1 MARLAIV
8 TGLTLF
14 ALACGTDPALLITED
29 GIRYDVEVLSADSME
44 GRAPGTAGEGRAVA
58 HISQRFE
65 DAGLQPAGDNFA
77 LPFDL
82 IGMSKNEGRSRLTI
96 RGHHGLLP
104 FTDNVTFTWW
114 SASER
119 EVVDIDDVP
128 VLFVGYGVEAPEHDW
143 DDFAGEDVSG
153 KVLLFLNNDPPVE
166 EDGVALFGGPART
179 YYGRWTYKFEQA
191 MKHGAAGAIVIH
203 TTQSASY
210 PFSVI
215 GNTGGRE
222 NWARDYKVD
231 LLGWIDST
239 SSERI
244 AESMGTTLTGLFDMA
259 AQREFKPRDTG
270 FRISAHIET
279 DIRRVA
285 TYNIAGV
292 LPGSDPDL
300 RDQYIVFT
308 AHYDHLGI
316 NPTADGGDTIYNGAW
331 DNASGTA
338 TIINMA
344 EAFVASSPRRSIMFV
359 AVGAEEGGLLG
370 SGAFVANP
378 PVPLNQIVAN
388 INIDMLQIF
397 GETHDVAA
405 IGLVMNTMGAVLRE
419 VAESHGLR
427 AVGDPDPNAGS
438 FYRSDQVSFAKAG
451 VPALSL
457 QRGQDFIEPLGFD
470 PVDYHSTHYHQ
481 VSDIVSDEWN
491 FAGTVR
497 DARIV
502 FETVMRIANADDVP
516 RWMPGNEFEEEWK
529 ELYERSEN

>member
-1 MARLAIV
+1 MARTVIASGLLAF
-8 TGLTLF
+8 T
-14 ALACGTDPALLITED
+14 LACGTDPGLLITED
-29 GIRYDVEVLSADSME
+29 GIRHDVEILSADSME
-44 GRAPGTAGEGRAVA
+44 GRGPGTDGEARAVA
-58 HISQRFE
+58 HISRRFE
-65 DAGLQPAGDNFA
+65 EAGLQPAGDDFA

-82 IGMSKNEGRSRLTI
+82 IGMRKNEARSRLTI
-96 RGHHGLLP
+96 RGPRGPLP
-104 FTDNVTFTWW
+104 FADNETLTWW

-119 EVVDIDDVP
+119 ELVDIADAP
-128 VLFVGYGVEAPEHDW
+128 VIFVGYGVEAPEHDW
-143 DDFAGEDVSG
+143 DDFDGEDVRG

-166 EDGVALFGGPART
+166 ESGAALFGGPART

-203 TTQSASY
+203 TTESASY

-244 AESMGTTLTGLFDMA
+244 AESMGTTLTGLLDVA
-259 AQREFKPRDTG
+259 AQRDFRPQDTG

-279 DIRRVA
+279 NIRRVA
-285 TYNIAGV
+285 THNVAGV
-292 LPGSDPDL
+292 LSGSDPEL

-308 AHYDHLGI
+308 AHHDHLGTSP
-316 NPTADGGDTIYNGAW
+316 NAEGGDSIYNGAW

-344 EAFVASSPRRSIMFV
+344 EAFVTSAPRRSVMFV
-359 AVGAEEGGLLG
+359 AVAAEEGGLLG
-370 SGAFVANP
+370 SGAFVAEP

-405 IGLVMNTMGAVLRE
+405 IGLVMSSMGEELRE

-427 AVGDPDPNAGS
+427 AVGDPNPNAGS

-451 VPALSL
+451 IPALSL
-457 QRGQDFIEPLGFD
+457 QRGQDFIDPLGFD

-481 VSDIVSDEWN
+481 VSDIISDEWN

-516 RWMPGNEFEEEWK
+516 RWVPGNEFEEEWK
-529 ELYERSEN
+529 ALFGRE